1 MRHLFRPNIIRRG
14 HSLFAA
20 FLLALTCC
28 VGSTSFAQND
38 SGFKFL
44 TVKVVDPAGKPM
56 ADVPVD
62 IRIDGAEFPLPTDE
76 EGIVEFNVPTA
87 NKTRLQLKVS
97 HPGYATLAARWDS
110 GKPIPDDFTIR
121 MQKGSVIGGIIQN
134 EQGEPIEGVKIRGYI
149 SSQGDLGT
157 GNGKLEPLLSGI
169 IATTDSAGRWRC
181 ESAPAKRVE
190 ILTDFKH
197 PDYVDENILGYR
209 AGNWEQ
215 LHTLEHV
222 VVLQKGVVLRGQVLD
237 PDGEPVVGATV
248 TLGENRYSSSEEKT
262 TTDEQGQYKFTQVK
276 PSSVN
281 VTVLSSE
288 WAPATE
294 KVLAKPDMPPVDF
307 QLPAGQAVTLRFVDQ
322 DGEPIKGVKV
332 TPDEWL
338 NLEIL
343 PRSNVTSDADGLWRW
358 EQAPPEKIH
367 YRLYKEGYMST
378 SAVDVVPRDE
388 PYDVTIPPELTF
400 FGTVTDAATGEPL
413 DEFLVVEGI
422 YWRETDDDVVWQ
434 QHRKE
439 TGTDGKYRVAYDSGY
454 AGFKIKIEADGYR
467 PQTSRLVAVD
477 EGEVNIDFALETGA
491 GPSGLVKLP
500 AGQPAAGVDVLM
512 ADDSRSRITISNG
525 EYVQRSGAIVATTDS
540 GGKFRLPI
548 PRDKFSIVCLHE
560 AGWASQLELA
570 ADTTELTFTLNPWA
584 SLTGKMLE
592 GSEPVEHGQIS
603 LWYPELEKAMRTSR
617 VQWTNYVS
625 TAADGTFAIARLCA
639 GDAVVQR
646 NMSFAPQL
654 GRRLGSFATHSQA
667 CTLIAGETTEVQ
679 IGGSGV
685 AVTGRLTTPDDFDGD
700 ISWQM
705 GRVNLSR
712 QTGQDGTRQHYVA
725 NLNDDGS
732 FKIPDVPAGDY
743 QLYAT
748 VYNPVQERD
757 YNWKELGRLQTTV
770 TVEETT
776 DKPTCDV
783 GEHVLTIKSDEPS
796 LTRP

>member
-1 MRHLFRPNIIRRG
+1 M
-14 HSLFAA
+14 A

-28 VGSTSFAQND
+28 GGSTSFAQND

-56 ADVPVD
+56 PAVPVD

-76 EGIVEFNVPTA
+76 EGIVEFNVPTS
-87 NKTRLQLKVS
+87 NKTRLRLKVS
-97 HPGYATLAARWDS
+97 QPGYATLAARWDS

-121 MQKGSVIGGIIQN
+121 MQKGSVIGGIIKN
-134 EQGEPIEGVKIRGYI
+134 EQGKPIEGVKIRGYI
-149 SSQGDLGT
+149 SSQGDLDT
-157 GNGKLEPLLSGI
+157 GDGKLEPLLDGI
-169 IATTDSAGRWRC
+169 IATTDSEGRWRC
-181 ESAPAKRVE
+181 KSAPAKRVE

-262 TTDEQGQYKFTQVK
+262 TDEQGQYKFTQVK

-322 DGEPIKGVKV
+322 DGEPIEGVKV

-343 PRSNVTSDADGLWRW
+343 SRSNVTSDADGLWRW

-378 SAVDVVPRDE
+378 SAVDIVPRDE
-388 PYDVTIPPELTF
+388 PHEVTIPPELTF
-400 FGTVTDAATGEPL
+400 FGNVTDAATGEPL

-454 AGFKIKIEADGYR
+454 AGFKIKVEAEGYR
-467 PQTSRLVAVD
+467 PQKSRLVAVD

-500 AGQPAAGVDVLM
+500 DGQPAAGVDVLM
-512 ADDSRSRITISNG
+512 ADDSRSRITVSNG

-540 GGKFRLPI
+540 DGKFQLPI

-560 AGWASQLELA
+560 VGWASQLELA
-570 ADTTELTFTLNPWA
+570 ANTTELAFTLSPWS
-584 SLTGKMLE
+584 SLTGKMLV
-592 GSEPVEHGQIS
+592 GSEPVEHGQVS
-603 LWYPELEKAMRTSR
+603 LWYPELEKTLRSSR
-617 VQWTNYVS
+617 VQWTDGAS
-625 TAADGTFAIARLCA
+625 TAADGTFEIARLRA
-639 GDAVVQR
+639 GAAVVQR
-646 NMSFAPQL
+646 NMRFAPHL
-654 GRRLGSFATHSQA
+654 GRRLGSFSTHAES
-667 CTLIAGETTEVQ
+667 CNLVAGETTVVQ
-679 IGGSGV
+679 IGGTGV
-685 AVTGRLTTPDDFDGD
+685 AVTGRLTIPDDFVGD
-700 ISWQM
+700 SSWQM
-705 GRVNLSR
+705 GRINLSR
-712 QTGQDGTRQHYVA
+712 QIDRGETRQHFAA

-732 FKIPDVPAGDY
+732 FKIPDVPAGEY
-743 QLYAT
+743 KLNAT
-748 VYNPVQERD
+748 VYKPLQERD
-757 YNWKELGRLQTTV
+757 YNWEELGRLQTTV
-770 TVEETT
+770 IVKAIT
-776 DKPTCDV
+776 DASTYDV
-783 GEHVLTIKSDEPS
+783 GEHVLPIQSDEPS
-796 LTRP
+796 PSRP